1 MMADYKVSMRYATS
15 LLDLAVEKNMM
26 DTISDDIELVVSVME
41 KSRDLVRALENP
53 VIRPE
58 IKTAILDEIFKSR
71 TNEETMHFIRF
82 LVKKG
87 RENLLYEIASKFI
100 ELRDEKLGIVNVNVR
115 TAFELT
121 EQQMNE
127 IKNKIEKM
135 LNKKARLK
143 IKIEPDVVGG
153 FIAQV
158 NDTVYDASVKHQLE
172 ILKQQLLKSNGA
184 ALN

>member
-1 MMADYKVSMRYATS
+1 MADYKVSMRYATS

-26 DTISDDIELVVSVME
+26 DVISADIELIVSAMA
-41 KSRDLVRALENP
+41 KSPDLERALENP

-58 IKTAILDEIFKSR
+58 TKSAILEQIFKSR
-71 TNEETMHFIRF
+71 ISQETMNFIRF

-87 RENLLYEIASKFI
+87 REDLLYNIAGKFL
-100 ELRDEKLGIVNVNVR
+100 ELRDEELGIVNVNIQ

-121 EQQMNE
+121 EHQMIE
-127 IKNKIEKM
+127 IRDKIEKM
-135 LNKKARLK
+135 LNKKTRLK
-143 IKIEPDVVGG
+143 IKIDPDVVGG

-172 ILKQQLLKSNGA
+172 ILKQKLLKSNRA

>member
-1 MMADYKVSMRYATS
+1 MADYKVSMRYATS

-26 DTISDDIELVVSVME
+26 DVISADIELISSSMIH
-41 KSRDLVRALENP
+41 SRELAKALKNP
-53 VIRPE
+53 VIKPE
-58 IKTAILDEIFKSR
+58 TKVSILDEIFKSKV
-71 TNEETMHFIRF
+71 NAETMHFVRF

-87 RENLLYEIASKFI
+87 RENLLLEIAEKFLK
-100 ELRDEKLGIVNVNVR
+100 LRDERAGIVNVNVR

-121 EQQMNE
+121 DSQINE
-127 IKNKIEKM
+127 LKSKIETM

-143 IKIEPDVVGG
+143 VNIDPDVVGG

-172 ILKQQLLKSNGA
+172 TLKQQLLKSGTA

>member
-1 MMADYKVSMRYATS
+1 MADYKVSMRYAAS
-15 LLDLAVEKNMM
+15 LLDLAVEKNML
-26 DTISDDIELVVSVME
+26 DTITSDIELIISVMV
-41 KSRDLVRALENP
+41 KSLDLGRALENP

-58 IKTAILDEIFKSR
+58 TKVSILDEIFKSKVDP
-71 TNEETMHFIRF
+71 ETLHFIKF

-87 RENLLYEIASKFI
+87 RENLLQEIADKFL
-100 ELRDEKLGIVNVNVR
+100 ELKDEKLGIVNVNVR

-121 EQQMNE
+121 DEQRNE
-127 IKNKIEKM
+127 LKNKIESI
-135 LNKKARLK
+135 LNKKARFK
-143 IKIEPDVVGG
+143 IKVEPDVVGG

-172 ILKQQLLKSNGA
+172 ILKQQLLKGDLA

>member
-1 MMADYKVSMRYATS
+1 MANYKVSMRYATS
-15 LLDLAVEKNMM
+15 LIDLAVERNLM
-26 DTISDDIELVVSVME
+26 DTISGDIELIVSAME
-41 KSRDLVRALENP
+41 KSPELSRALASP

-58 IKTAILDEIFKSR
+58 TKSAILDEIFKAKIN
-71 TNEETMHFIRF
+71 TETMHFVRF

-87 RENLLYEIASKFI
+87 RENLLYEIALKFL
-100 ELRDEKLGIVNVNVR
+100 ELRDEKLGIVNVDIR

-121 EQQMNE
+121 EQQKNDLR
-127 IKNKIEKM
+127 NKIEKM
-135 LNKKARLK
+135 LNKTARIR

-158 NDTVYDASVKHQLE
+158 NDTVYDASIKHQLE
-172 ILKQQLLKSNGA
+172 ILKQQLLKGSGS

>member
-1 MMADYKVSMRYATS
+1 MADYKVSMRYATS
-15 LLDLAVEKNMM
+15 LINIAVERNMM
-26 DTISDDIELVVSVME
+26 DTISGDIELIVSAME
-41 KSRDLVRALENP
+41 KSPELSRALGNP

-58 IKTAILDEIFKSR
+58 TKSAILDEIFKAKINS
-71 TNEETMHFIRF
+71 ETMHFVRF

-87 RENLLYEIASKFI
+87 RENLLFEVARKFL
-100 ELRDEKLGIVNVNVR
+100 ELRDEKSGIVNVDIR

-121 EQQMNE
+121 EQQKNDLR
-127 IKNKIEKM
+127 NKIEKM
-135 LNKKARLK
+135 LNKTARIR

-153 FIAQV
+153 FIAKV

-172 ILKQQLLKSNGA
+172 ILKQQLLKGSGA

>member
-1 MMADYKVSMRYATS
+1 MADYKVSMRYANS
-15 LLDLAVEKNMM
+15 LLDLAVEKDLL
-26 DTISDDIELVVSVME
+26 DTISSDIELIVSVME
-41 KSRDLVRALENP
+41 RSSDLGRALENP

-58 IKTAILDEIFKSR
+58 TKTSILDEIFR
-71 TNEETMHFIRF
+71 TKIDPETLHFVKF

-87 RENLLYEIASKFI
+87 RENLLQEIANKFL
-100 ELRDEKLGIVNVNVR
+100 ELRDDKLGIVNVNVR

-121 EQQMNE
+121 DEQRNE
-127 IKNKIEKM
+127 LKNKIESILK
-135 LNKKARLK
+135 KKARFK

-158 NDTVYDASVKHQLE
+158 NDTVYDASIKHQLE
-172 ILKQQLLKSNGA
+172 ILKQQLLKGDIA